1 MSVEE
6 AAQAIVGW
14 LQVLGAR
21 IATGFAKEGEAQ
33 HFRVTIFQVTVDA
46 GSAELHTHRRVF
58 EIAPLD
64 IADCYEAREVA
75 A

>member
-21 IATGFAKEGEAQ
+21 IATGFAKECEAQ
-33 HFRVTIFQVTVDA
+33 HFRVTIFQVTVD